1 MGATLETERLTLRP
15 LTMADADHL
24 VALDHDPEVMR
35 YLSGGVATPRELIER
50 TILPRF
56 LQAFERGD
64 GSGAWAAL
72 ERSTGMFLGWFSF
85 QSDDAH
91 PDEYSLGYRLRRSAW
106 GNGYATEGAR
116 ALIRRGFTHLG
127 ARRVTATTYQD
138 NLRSRRVME
147 RVGMRLARSYRLTAT
162 DLSAASATFA
172 SSDEAWDGDDVE
184 YEIVRADWE
193 QREADREG

>member
-1 MGATLETERLTLRP
+1 MGATLETERLILRP
-15 LTMADADHL
+15 LTMADVDHL
-24 VALDHDPEVMR
+24 VALDRDPEVMR
-35 YLSGGVATPRELIER
+35 YLSGGVATPRELIEW

-64 GSGAWAAL
+64 GSGVWAAID
-72 ERSTGMFLGWFSF
+72 RATGAFLGWFSF
-85 QSDDAH
+85 QSDDKH
-91 PDEYSLGYRLRRSAW
+91 PGGYSLGYRLCRAAW
-106 GNGYATEGAR
+106 GQGYATEGAR
-116 ALIRRGFTHLG
+116 ALIHRGFIELG

-147 RVGMRLARSYRLTAT
+147 RLGMRLARSYRLTPA

-172 SSDEAWDGDDVE
+172 SSGEAWDGDDVE

-193 QREADREG
+193 RREADREE